1 MHHGDSNML
10 IQVPAQKRYA
20 PPSDNIDHTVRTH
33 MIHANRREPG
43 PEDPVPKGPVCDDTS
58 QTHNSL
64 LVTNTHAHTHL
75 LIH

>member
-1 MHHGDSNML
+1 MRA
-10 IQVPAQKRYA
+10 PATATPRIPPASPQIRSPYPAFQK
-20 PPSDNIDHTVRTH
+20 NIKNEMPYT
-33 MIHANRREPG
+33 ESPG

-64 LVTNTHAHTHL
+64 LVKNTHAHTHL